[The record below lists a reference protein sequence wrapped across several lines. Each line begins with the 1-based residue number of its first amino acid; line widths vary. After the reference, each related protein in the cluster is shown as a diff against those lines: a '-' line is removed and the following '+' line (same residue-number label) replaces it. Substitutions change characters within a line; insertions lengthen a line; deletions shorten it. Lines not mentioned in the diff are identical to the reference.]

1 MVAGLDARADDERAV
16 ARRRGDEQPRG
27 LLEGPAVGH
36 GQQDGLLCAD
46 ARRVGTLRGAED
58 ARPGLELAALGGRDD
73 GSRELGAGDP
83 GERCCSGV
91 LASFAFLVLSCLVQS
106 SCPLPDPQNMGNER
120 MNVEDEKWEGGR
132 GEREKRTRLVLVL
145 ALHLQDVEEVG
156 RRGLDL
162 DEVFVGLGRRVGQVN
177 DLEIRRALRDSN
189 LVSISDDIS

>member
-1 MVAGLDARADDERAV
+1 
-16 ARRRGDEQPRG
+16 
-27 LLEGPAVGH
+27 
-36 GQQDGLLCAD
+36 
-46 ARRVGTLRGAED
+46 
-58 ARPGLELAALGGRDD
+58 
-73 GSRELGAGDP
+73 
-83 GERCCSGV
+83 
-91 LASFAFLVLSCLVQS
+91 
-106 SCPLPDPQNMGNER
+106 MGNER

-145 ALHLQDVEEVG
+145 ALYLQDVEEVG